1 MKRYNYRWP
10 QQLVFGHLN
19 AGEFFSFYGDN
30 VVYQKLS
37 TLMFVEVEA
46 SVIGQKIMAKIKP
59 NASAKRV
66 KSLQLPV
73 TDCMNSLFP

>member
-1 MKRYNYRWP
+1 MKRYSYKYP

-19 AGEFFSFYGDN
+19 AGEFFSFSGDN
-30 VVYQKLS
+30 VVYQKL
-37 TLMFVEVEA
+37 TTWMYVEVEA
-46 SVIGQKIMAKIKP
+46 RVIGQKIIAKIKT
-59 NASAKRV
+59 NASAKRA

>member
-1 MKRYNYRWP
+1 MKRYNYKFP

-19 AGEFFSFYGDN
+19 VGEFFSFSGDN
-30 VVYQKLS
+30 VVYQKL
-37 TLMFVEVEA
+37 TTFMYVEIEA
-46 SVIGQKIMAKIKP
+46 RVIGQKIIAKITN
-59 NASAKRV
+59 NATPKRA